1 MQLWQDNGLAFTE
14 CLQNIGVSFAWFW
27 YNPKGYLYAIQHIKE
42 ILKDTSIPSGAHVPF
57 GVLRKSKKNV
67 IWDGLGM
74 KRILVIEDEIAINDL
89 ICMNLE
95 IAGYEP
101 IPFLDGA
108 IFSAHL
114 KEQDDYDLALLDIML
129 PGKDGFVL
137 LEELKQHQIPVI
149 YLTAKGDLPSKV
161 KGLRSGAEDY
171 IVKPFEMLELLVRMD
186 NVLKRFSKEEEE
198 IRIKDVVIN
207 EKKRTVHKAGTEVL
221 MQPMEF
227 DCLLAFWKYR
237 NRVMTREQILNLL
250 WGVDFNGESRT
261 VDVHV
266 GNIRKKLD
274 FADVIITVP
283 RVGYRMEVSN
293 EYD

>member
-1 MQLWQDNGLAFTE
+1 M
-14 CLQNIGVSFAWFW
+14 
-27 YNPKGYLYAIQHIKE
+27 
-42 ILKDTSIPSGAHVPF
+42 
-57 GVLRKSKKNV
+57 KK
-67 IWDGLGM
+67 
-74 KRILVIEDEIAINDL
+74 ILVIEDEAAINDL

-95 IAGYEP
+95 IAGYEAV
-101 IPFLDGA
+101 PFFDGA
-108 IFSAHL
+108 QFSEHL
-114 KEQDDYDLALLDIML
+114 KGCREYDLALLDIML
-129 PGKDGFVL
+129 PGKDGFAL
-137 LEELKQHQIPVI
+137 LEELKACRIPVI

-171 IVKPFEMLELLVRMD
+171 IVKPFEMLELMVRID
-186 NVLKRFSKEEEE
+186 NVLKRFSADDEEE
-198 IRIKDVVIN
+198 IRIKDVVIDA
-207 EKKRTVHKAGTEVL
+207 KKRTVLKNGAEVQ

-250 WGVDFNGESRT
+250 WGVEFGGESRT

-293 EYD
+293 EYGK